1 MIPARLSRRSA
12 HTRHLKSGRVVKVR
26 ECWVL
31 RERITTERRR
41 SYRHPCP
48 RCGAEIISV
57 QMPNGGWVHFEGER
71 GLERIKH
78 PCMHIGESIKK
89 RKDDLTLD
97 LFKEKSSMPSYRK
110 IDNNY

>member
-1 MIPARLSRRSA
+1 M
-12 HTRHLKSGRVVKVR
+12 
-26 ECWVL
+26 
-31 RERITTERRR
+31 
-41 SYRHPCP
+41 
-48 RCGAEIISV
+48 
-57 QMPNGGWVHFEGER
+57 HFEGER